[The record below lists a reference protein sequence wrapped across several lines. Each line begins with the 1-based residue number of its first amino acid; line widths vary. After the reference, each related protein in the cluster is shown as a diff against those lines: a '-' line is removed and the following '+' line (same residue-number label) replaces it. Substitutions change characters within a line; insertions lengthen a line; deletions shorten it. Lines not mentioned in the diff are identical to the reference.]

1 MRVTIKINREYK
13 NTRGVGATL
22 VKYYYPAK
30 LFTVKVKRNFW
41 KGIKCKDAP
50 DPHTPG
56 LNFEAKNKQIA

>member
-30 LFTVKVKRNFW
+30 LFTMKVKRNFW

-56 LNFEAKNKQIA
+56 LNFEAKNIKIA

>member
-30 LFTVKVKRNFW
+30 FFTMKVKTNFW
-41 KGIKCKDAP
+41 KGNA
-50 DPHTPG
+50 PG
-56 LNFEAKNKQIA
+56 LKFAAKNIKIA